1 MKRLAGLSV
10 LALSL
15 TSLGGCGWV
24 GGDKGYFRDRGG
36 DYLAS
41 QEEAPMRLPEGVQA
55 RSLDPLL
62 PIPQQVPTAAHAA
75 GKKFEVPRPHRLQAS
90 SEVSD
95 FSVQQ
100 QGNQRWLLAQRTPTQ
115 VWTSVRQ
122 YFVDNG
128 LGIESEDAQS
138 GEFVTRWREASE
150 VSPRL
155 RQVLGLPA
163 GQLVQVLVRVEP
175 GVQRGTSEVFLQT
188 QLRSSATDTPASW
201 QAHYSSNAQD
211 VILLERLA
219 QGLGRS
225 SQQGDSTSLVAE
237 RNYDAPDRTQIVSA
251 QSGQPELRMDT
262 DFDRAWSSVGRALEA
277 ADIKVDD
284 LNRTNGIYFINPAES
299 ASNKSG
305 FFKRL
310 FGGGNAAGE
319 RYELHLLEKGNQ
331 VIVSLKSVDS
341 KAPITKEQ
349 ARSVLKVIEDNLN

>member
-1 MKRLAGLSV
+1 MKRLAGLSL

-36 DYLAS
+36 DYLTA

-55 RSLDPLL
+55 RALDPLL
-62 PIPQQVPTAAHAA
+62 PIPQHVATAHAA
-75 GKKFEVPRPHRLQAS
+75 GKFEVPRPYRLQAS
-90 SEVSD
+90 ADVSD

-138 GEFVTRWREASE
+138 GEFVTRSRDSNEI
-150 VSPRL
+150 SPRL
-155 RQVLGLPA
+155 RQALGLPA
-163 GQLVQVLVRVEP
+163 GQFVQVLVRVEP

-188 QLRSSATDTPASW
+188 QLRSTQANIAQGW
-201 QAHYSSNAQD
+201 QAPYSSNAQD

-219 QGLGRS
+219 QDMGRS
-225 SQQGDSTSLVAE
+225 AKQGDSTSLVAE
-237 RNYDAPDRTQIVSA
+237 RNYDAPDRTQILSTS
-251 QSGQPELRMDT
+251 SGLPELRMDT
-262 DFDRAWSSVGRALEA
+262 DFDRAWSSVGRALQT

-284 LNRTNGIYFINPAES
+284 LNRTNGVYFINPAES
-299 ASNKSG
+299 ASNKPG
-305 FFKRL
+305 FFKRW
-310 FGGGNAAGE
+310 FGGSKATAE
-319 RYELHLLEKGNQ
+319 RYELHLLEQGNQ
-331 VIVSLKSVDS
+331 VIVSLQSVDS
-341 KAPITKEQ
+341 KAPITAEQ
-349 ARSVLKVIEDNLN
+349 ARSVLKVIEENLN